1 MNFLNRLRDPLVV
14 KQNQIQNQDHEV
26 QDLIGFVFDFYK
38 TAIHK
43 RTEKEIIEHGLL
55 SISKISSISGVSF
68 IPFNEWK
75 QKTPPLFLG
84 KMPNQ
89 NLFSSNGLIEQVELR
104 QKCKNCVELTSEQNC
119 ILLNF
124 NPGTGILCR
133 NVLAHDTKLG
143 IVSVYFDPKNKPT
156 EDHLQLIDKIVEAI
170 GQLAEELE
178 NSQKESLAYEYLTKI
193 HFGKEVV
200 NKQVTNI
207 KSLISATLQI
217 QIVHLL
223 FPPSDIRFSKTLDDG
238 LTQKLSPDIT
248 WEKIAIHWLLH
259 KEKADRF
266 TFVCSESDDELNW
279 LFLPIFSFIDSTN
292 ANPLA
297 FLVLGD
303 FENLPSN
310 FRNDKYFEL
319 LVSELSFLID
329 FDKWTMQKNYHE
341 LLDERIRLSREIHDG
356 FAQTLA
362 FLLIQLKRILRFYEE
377 KDEDKFITAFEE
389 SYQTLSE
396 SYIDIRESISSLR
409 VAPEKDLI
417 NTLQPVLCDFE
428 KKTKIPVEQS
438 FEPLL
443 ISIPESAIFHIIRI
457 LQESLSN
464 IRKHSEATSVSV
476 NGCNIGN
483 NYVLIIK
490 DNGIGFDQIDHENEI
505 KDHIGIKSMVER
517 AELIGGNIL
526 IKSVVSVGTEIRL
539 VL

>member
-1 MNFLNRLRDPLVV
+1 MNFLNRLRDPLVIN
-14 KQNQIQNQDHEV
+14 QNQTQDHEV
-26 QDLIGFVFDFYK
+26 QDLIGFAFDFYK

-43 RTEKEIIEHGLL
+43 RTEKEIIEQGLL

-75 QKTPPLFLG
+75 QNSPPLFFG
-84 KMPNQ
+84 NMPNQ
-89 NLFSSNGLIEQVELR
+89 NIFSSDAMIEQVELR

-133 NVLAHDTKLG
+133 NVLSHDSKLG
-143 IVSVYFDPKNKPT
+143 IVSVYFDSKNKPT
-156 EDHLQLIDKIVEAI
+156 KDHLQLIDKIVEAI

-178 NSQKESLAYEYLTKI
+178 NSLKESLAYEYLTKKN
-193 HFGKEVV
+193 FGKEVV
-200 NKQVTNI
+200 NKQVTSI
-207 KSLISATLQI
+207 KSLISATLHI
-217 QIVHLL
+217 QFVHLL
-223 FPPSDIRFSKTLDDG
+223 FPPSDIRFSMTLDDG
-238 LTQKLSPDIT
+238 LVTKMSSDIT
-248 WEKIAIHWLLH
+248 WEKITIQWSFQ
-259 KEKADRF
+259 KDNKNRF
-266 TFVCSESDDELNW
+266 AYTCSESENQLSW
-279 LFLPIFSFIDSTN
+279 LCVPIFSFIDSTN

-297 FLVLGD
+297 YLVLGD
-303 FENLPSN
+303 VENIQSKFP
-310 FRNDKYFEL
+310 NDKYFEL

-329 FDKWTMQKNYHE
+329 FDRWTMQKNYQE

-417 NTLQPVLCDFE
+417 TTLQPVLYDFE

-443 ISIPESAIFHIIRI
+443 ITIPESAIFHIIRI

-464 IRKHSEATSVSV
+464 IRKHSEATSVEV
-476 NGCNIGN
+476 RGCNQGN
-483 NYVLIIK
+483 NYILIIK
-490 DNGIGFDQIDHENEI
+490 DNGIGFDQTDHENEI

-517 AELIGGNIL
+517 AELIDGKL
-526 IKSVVSVGTEIRL
+526 HIKSAVCAGTEIRL

>member
-1 MNFLNRLRDPLVV
+1 MNFLNRLRDPLVIN
-14 KQNQIQNQDHEV
+14 QNQTQDHEV
-26 QDLIGFVFDFYK
+26 QDLIGFAFDFYK

-43 RTEKEIIEHGLL
+43 RTEKEIIEQGLL

-75 QKTPPLFLG
+75 QNSPPLFFG
-84 KMPNQ
+84 NMPNQ
-89 NLFSSNGLIEQVELR
+89 NIFSSNAMIEQVELR

-133 NVLAHDTKLG
+133 NVLSHDTKLG
-143 IVSVYFDPKNKPT
+143 IVSVYFDSKIKPT
-156 EDHLQLIDKIVEAI
+156 KDHLQLIDKIVEAI

-178 NSQKESLAYEYLTKI
+178 NSLKESLAYEYLTKKN
-193 HFGKEVV
+193 FGKEVV
-200 NKQVTNI
+200 NKQVTSI
-207 KSLISATLQI
+207 KSLISATLHI
-217 QIVHLL
+217 QFVHLL
-223 FPPSDIRFSKTLDDG
+223 FPPSDIRFSMTLDDG
-238 LTQKLSPDIT
+238 LVTKMSSDIT
-248 WEKIAIHWLLH
+248 WEKITIQWSFQ
-259 KEKADRF
+259 KDNKNRF
-266 TFVCSESDDELNW
+266 AYNSSESENQLSW
-279 LFLPIFSFIDSTN
+279 LCVPIFSFIDSTN
-292 ANPLA
+292 SNPLA
-297 FLVLGD
+297 YLVLGD
-303 FENLPSN
+303 VENIQSKFP
-310 FRNDKYFEL
+310 NDKYFEL

-329 FDKWTMQKNYHE
+329 FDKWTMQKNYQE

-396 SYIDIRESISSLR
+396 SYVDIRESISSLR

-417 NTLQPVLCDFE
+417 TTLQPVLCDFE

-464 IRKHSEATSVSV
+464 IRKHSEATSVEV
-476 NGCNIGN
+476 RGCNQGN
-483 NYVLIIK
+483 TYILIIK
-490 DNGIGFDQIDHENEI
+490 DNGIGFDQTDHENEI

-517 AELIGGNIL
+517 AELIDGKL
-526 IKSVVSVGTEIRL
+526 HIKSAVCAGTEIRL

>member
-1 MNFLNRLRDPLVV
+1 MNFLNRLRDPLVIN
-14 KQNQIQNQDHEV
+14 QNQTQDHEV
-26 QDLIGFVFDFYK
+26 QDLIGFAFDFYK

-43 RTEKEIIEHGLL
+43 RTEKEIIEQGLL

-75 QKTPPLFLG
+75 QNSPPLFFG
-84 KMPNQ
+84 NMPNQ
-89 NLFSSNGLIEQVELR
+89 NIFSSNAMIEQVELR

-133 NVLAHDTKLG
+133 NVLSHDTKLG
-143 IVSVYFDPKNKPT
+143 IVSVYFDSKIKPT
-156 EDHLQLIDKIVEAI
+156 KDHLQLIDKIVEAI

-178 NSQKESLAYEYLTKI
+178 NSLKESLAYEYLTKKN
-193 HFGKEVV
+193 FGKEVV
-200 NKQVTNI
+200 NKQVTSI
-207 KSLISATLQI
+207 KSLISATLHI
-217 QIVHLL
+217 QFVHLL
-223 FPPSDIRFSKTLDDG
+223 FPPSDIRFSMTFDDG
-238 LTQKLSPDIT
+238 LVTKMSSDIT
-248 WEKIAIHWLLH
+248 WEKITIQWSFQ
-259 KEKADRF
+259 KDNKNRF
-266 TFVCSESDDELNW
+266 AYNCSESENQLSW
-279 LFLPIFSFIDSTN
+279 LCVPIFSFIDSTN
-292 ANPLA
+292 SNPLA
-297 FLVLGD
+297 YLVLGD
-303 FENLPSN
+303 VENIQSKFP
-310 FRNDKYFEL
+310 NDKYFEL

-329 FDKWTMQKNYHE
+329 FDKWTMQKNYQE

-417 NTLQPVLCDFE
+417 TTLQPVLCDFE

-464 IRKHSEATSVSV
+464 IRKHSEATSVEV
-476 NGCNIGN
+476 RGCNQGN
-483 NYVLIIK
+483 TYILIIK
-490 DNGIGFDQIDHENEI
+490 DNGIGFDQTDHENEI

-517 AELIGGNIL
+517 AELIDGKL
-526 IKSVVSVGTEIRL
+526 HIKSAVCAGTEIRL

>member
-1 MNFLNRLRDPLVV
+1 MNFLNRLRDPLVIN
-14 KQNQIQNQDHEV
+14 QNQTQDHEV
-26 QDLIGFVFDFYK
+26 QDLIGFAFDFYK

-43 RTEKEIIEHGLL
+43 RTEKEIIEQGLL

-75 QKTPPLFLG
+75 QNSPPLFFG
-84 KMPNQ
+84 NMPNQ
-89 NLFSSNGLIEQVELR
+89 NIFSSNAMIEQVELR

-133 NVLAHDTKLG
+133 NVLSHDTKLG
-143 IVSVYFDPKNKPT
+143 IVSVYFDSKNKPT
-156 EDHLQLIDKIVEAI
+156 KDHLQLIDKIVEAI

-178 NSQKESLAYEYLTKI
+178 NSLKESLAYEYLTKKN
-193 HFGKEVV
+193 FGKEVV
-200 NKQVTNI
+200 NKQVTSI
-207 KSLISATLQI
+207 KSLISATLHI
-217 QIVHLL
+217 QFVHLL
-223 FPPSDIRFSKTLDDG
+223 FPPSDIRFSMTFDDG
-238 LTQKLSPDIT
+238 LVTKMSSDIT
-248 WEKIAIHWLLH
+248 WEKITIQWSFQ
-259 KEKADRF
+259 KDNKNRF
-266 TFVCSESDDELNW
+266 AYNCSESENQLSW
-279 LFLPIFSFIDSTN
+279 LCVPIFSFIDSTN
-292 ANPLA
+292 SNPLA
-297 FLVLGD
+297 YLVLGD
-303 FENLPSN
+303 VENIQSKFP
-310 FRNDKYFEL
+310 NDKYFEL

-329 FDKWTMQKNYHE
+329 FDKWTMQKNYQE

-396 SYIDIRESISSLR
+396 SYVDIRESISSLR

-417 NTLQPVLCDFE
+417 TTLQPVLCDFE

-464 IRKHSEATSVSV
+464 IRKHSEATSVEV
-476 NGCNIGN
+476 RGCNQGN
-483 NYVLIIK
+483 TYILIIK
-490 DNGIGFDQIDHENEI
+490 DNGIGFDQTDHENEI

-517 AELIGGNIL
+517 AELIDGKL
-526 IKSVVSVGTEIRL
+526 HIKSAVCAGTEIRL